1 MSDMRQIPPIL
12 AHFLPGWEI
21 VLLLAVLLILFGARK
36 LPEMARNLG
45 SLLDRPT
52 LLDRL
57 LDWLRKGPDQ
67 EAHDAGKSVGGIYGK
82 PAAQALTHDNQTAE
96 FYYVPE
102 SNDQSRESRRARH
115 RWLQGLANLWRRIC
129 GIVAKL
135 LHR

>member
-67 EAHDAGKSVGGIYGK
+67 EAHVIA
-82 PAAQALTHDNQTAE
+82 T
-96 FYYVPE
+96 
-102 SNDQSRESRRARH
+102 
-115 RWLQGLANLWRRIC
+115 
-129 GIVAKL
+129 
-135 LHR
+135 LHPVTL